1 MSFAARASPVT
12 VWLESARGA
21 GAFPRASAAW
31 GTAEGVIGRCDEPP
45 TAAEPHAGAAAVY
58 DLASL
63 TKVVSTTMIALRLLD
78 RGALSLSDTIGRFFA
93 APEEK
98 AGITLLDL
106 LRHTGGFAAHI
117 RLDRAMLRRGAVEP
131 AAAPRRDGT
140 GGIDIRERQR
150 QAVAALLE
158 APLGHRPGTKVVYS
172 CLGFIVL
179 GAVLEKVG
187 GASLDRLARELV
199 FDPLEMHDTG
209 YKPLE
214 WTDRERIVPTEWDDE
229 RGASVHGEVH
239 DENARFLGGISANA
253 GLFSTATDLAGFAA
267 MLVRGGEG
275 FLEPPTFDSA
285 TRDWTPGMATG
296 RGLGF
301 QLYRPSSDSV
311 IGDALGEGTYGH
323 TGFTGTSLFVSP
335 RHGAFAILLTNR
347 VHYGRD
353 LSVMPD
359 YRARFH
365 EAVVLEL
372 QTGAAGRGSVAPWA
386 AAYRTGASPTSRQVV
401 LGIERRDE
409 LDRLLAGRR
418 IGLLTTAGATDREGR
433 QAVDILAES
442 FDVRLLFGPEHGV
455 RGTAQAGEHI
465 SSGVD
470 PVTGIPVRS
479 LYGADFSPTSDDLSA
494 LDVLVVDLPDVGS
507 RYYTYLATLSYAMER
522 AAETGTPMVILDRPN
537 PVSGSIVEGSVLA
550 DGVRSFVGLHPVPVR
565 HGLTVGEYTRY
576 LESRLVATPPLEV
589 IRMLDWRRDWYWQD
603 LGRPWIPPSP
613 NLATAEAALLYV
625 GTCLF
630 EGTNVSEGRGTTRPF
645 TQIGAPWLD
654 PADVLRIVDPALL
667 PGLRLETT
675 GFRPDS
681 SKFDGVDCRGVR
693 LEVIDRS
700 ICRPYST
707 GVALLDAI
715 RRTHSEFAFR
725 PPAVD
730 GERFFIDLLSGDDE
744 IRSSSFDCP
753 AYLDRCRRQAEAFR
767 RYRSRFLLYG

>member
-1 MSFAARASPVT
+1 MSFTAHTSPVP
-12 VWLESARGA
+12 VFLESARAA

-31 GTAEGVIGRCDEPP
+31 GTAEGIIGRYDEPP
-45 TAAEPHAGAAAVY
+45 TAVEPDAAGAAVY

-78 RGALSLSDTIGRFFA
+78 RGALSLSDTIGRFLA
-93 APEEK
+93 APEDK
-98 AGITLLDL
+98 TDITLLDL

-117 RLDRAMLRRGAVEP
+117 RLDRTMPRGGAVEP
-131 AAAPRRDGT
+131 AAA
-140 GGIDIRERQR
+140 
-150 QAVAALLE
+150 ALLD
-158 APLGHRPGTKVVYS
+158 APLEYPPGAKVVYS

-179 GAVLEKVG
+179 GAVLEKIG

-214 WTDRERIVPTEWDDE
+214 WTDRERIAPTEWDAE
-229 RGASVHGEVH
+229 SGAYVHGEVH
-239 DENARFLGGISANA
+239 DENARFLGGVSANA
-253 GLFSTATDLAGFAA
+253 GLFSTAADLGRFAA
-267 MLVRGGEG
+267 MLARGGEG
-275 FLEPPTFDSA
+275 FLERHTLESA
-285 TRDWTPGMATG
+285 TRDRTPGMATG

-301 QLYRPSSDSV
+301 QLYRPSSGSV
-311 IGDALGEGTYGH
+311 IGDALGEGAYGH

-372 QTGAAGRGSVAPWA
+372 QGAAAVRGSVASRA
-386 AAYRTGASPTSRQVV
+386 AASGTGALPTGRRVV

-418 IGLLTTAGATDREGR
+418 IGLLTTAGACDRSGR
-433 QAVDILAES
+433 QALDILADS

-465 SSGVD
+465 ASGVD

-479 LYGADFSPTSDDLSA
+479 LYGAELAPAFDDLSA
-494 LDVLVVDLPDVGS
+494 VDALVVDLPDVGS
-507 RYYTYLATLSYAMER
+507 RYYTYLATLSHTMER
-522 AAETGTPMVILDRPN
+522 AAETGTALIILDRPN
-537 PVSGSIVEGSVLA
+537 PVSGSIVEGPVLA
-550 DGVRSFVGLHPVPVR
+550 AGVRSFVGLHPVPVR
-565 HGLTVGEYTRY
+565 HGLTVGEYARY
-576 LESRLVATPPLEV
+576 LESRLAATPPVEV
-589 IRMLDWRRDWYWQD
+589 IPMVGWRRSWFWDD
-603 LGRPWIPPSP
+603 LGRPWKPPSP
-613 NLATAEAALLYV
+613 NLPTADAALLYV
-625 GTCLF
+625 GSCLF
-630 EGTNVSEGRGTTRPF
+630 EGTNVSEGRGTAKPF

-654 PADVLRIVDPALL
+654 PADVLTIVDPALL
-667 PGLRLETT
+667 PGLRVETT
-675 GFRPDS
+675 VFRPDS
-681 SKFDGVDCRGVR
+681 SKFEGVDCRGIR
-693 LEVIDRS
+693 IEVTDREA
-700 ICRPYST
+700 CCPYST

-715 RRTHSEFAFR
+715 RRTHPEFAFR
-725 PPAVD
+725 PPPAD

-744 IRSSSFDCP
+744 IRSSSFDCR
-753 AYLDRCRRQAEAFR
+753 AYLDRCRRQAQAFR
-767 RYRSRFLLYG
+767 RYRTRFLLYE